1 MSKPNLN
8 RPAIHA
14 SRPLDATDFA
24 CSEDE
29 STDFANLDTD
39 EAEGLPM
46 PTRGGQIVGGV
57 LVLLSALLVIVAGW
71 HLIALVLP

>member
-8 RPAIHA
+8 FPAIHT

-29 STDFANLDTD
+29 STDFADLDTD

-46 PTRGGQIVGGV
+46 PTRGGQIVGAV
-57 LVLLSALLVIVAGW
+57 IVIVSALLVIVAGW
-71 HLIALVLP
+71 HLIARVLA